1 MAAVINDEDD
11 LSEQDVVLSRPDL
24 LDAFDRLWSVI
35 DRALPE
41 PDYGRVLGHLREV
54 GRIIGRL
61 P

>member
-24 LDAFDRLWSVI
+24 LDAFDRLYAVI

-41 PDYGRVLGHLREV
+41 PDYTKVLDHLREV
-54 GRIIGRL
+54 GKIIGRL

>member
-1 MAAVINDEDD
+1 MINDEDD
-11 LSEQDVVLSRPDL
+11 LSEQEVVLSRPEL

-41 PDYGRVLGHLREV
+41 PDYTTVLGHLREV
-54 GRIIGRL
+54 GKIIGRL